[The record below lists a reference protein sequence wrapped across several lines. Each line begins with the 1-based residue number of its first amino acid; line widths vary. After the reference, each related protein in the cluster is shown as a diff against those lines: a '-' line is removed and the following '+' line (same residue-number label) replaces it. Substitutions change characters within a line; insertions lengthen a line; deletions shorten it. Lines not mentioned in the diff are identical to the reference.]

1 MKVFLFKSER
11 IQEKTGADDEKNIT
25 GVAITG
31 MFVQGVWQNQISKSG
46 MRLKIM

>member
-25 GVAITG
+25 GGSHYGNVRSGG
-31 MFVQGVWQNQISKSG
+31 MG
-46 MRLKIM
+46 KIRSANPG

>member
-11 IQEKTGADDEKNIT
+11 IQEKTGADDEKILL
-25 GVAITG
+25 VAAITG
-31 MFVQGVWQNQISKSG
+31 MFVQGYGQNQISKSG